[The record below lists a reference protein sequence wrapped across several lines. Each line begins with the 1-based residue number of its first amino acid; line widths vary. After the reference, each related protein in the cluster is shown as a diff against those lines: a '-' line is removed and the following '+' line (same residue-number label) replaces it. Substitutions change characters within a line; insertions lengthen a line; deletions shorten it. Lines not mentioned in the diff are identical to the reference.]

1 MFGKIL
7 RAITNYPQLKAIA
20 LVIAVVVWFYANT
33 QVQEEVTLRVPLTVQ
48 VPQGYRLV
56 YQSHRKI
63 QLRLRGPQYLIQR
76 RQDEDENNSLHMSA
90 RLTEEDVEEGVTELE
105 VVPEWLNAPTSDM
118 VQINAVN
125 IRPQVVRVRASRNI
139 SRTLPVEV
147 QLSGAPHQGYQLR
160 ETVAVPTEVTVTGP
174 AFVLEKMEAVRTE
187 EVPLWDARA
196 NFRRVVPLQLR
207 PAVQVDSNAEV
218 PIRLQAQ
225 PSEVAVHVEIGGQ
238 RVERI
243 IPDIPVHVLRP
254 RTFPYQVEIPTE
266 DSTVEVVLT
275 GLPQELEAVSPE
287 DIVAF
292 VDLSR
297 KTVEDIPPG
306 ERQPSKEDVRVRLDT
321 EADVKVKS
329 ITPELV
335 TTVLKNPVD

>member
-7 RAITNYPQLKAIA
+7 RAITNYPQLKVVA

-33 QVQEEVTLRVPLTVQ
+33 QLQEEVTLRIPLTVQ
-48 VPQGYRLV
+48 VPQDYRLV
-56 YQSHRKI
+56 YQSHRSI

-90 RLTEEDVEEGVTELE
+90 RLTEEEVEEGMSELE
-105 VVPEWLNAPTSDM
+105 VVPEWLNAPSSDM
-118 VQINAVN
+118 VQVNVVN
-125 IRPQVVRVRASRNI
+125 IRPQIVRVRASRNI

-147 QLSGAPHQGYQLR
+147 ELSGAPHQGYQLR

-174 AFVLEKMEAVRTE
+174 AFVLEEMDVIQTE
-187 EVPLWDARA
+187 EVPLWDARQS
-196 NFRRVVPLQLR
+196 FRRVVPLQLR
-207 PAVQVDSNAEV
+207 PTVQVDANAEV
-218 PIRLQAQ
+218 PVRLQAQ
-225 PSEVAVHVEIGGQ
+225 PSEVAVHVAIGGQ
-238 RVERI
+238 RVERA
-243 IPDIPVHVLRP
+243 IPNIPVHVLRP
-254 RTFPYQVEIPTE
+254 RTFPYEVEIPTE
-266 DSTVEVVLT
+266 DSTVEVTLT
-275 GLPQELEAVSPE
+275 GLPQELEEVSAE
-287 DIVAF
+287 DVVAF

-297 KTVEDIPPG
+297 KTVGEIPPG

-321 EADVKVKS
+321 EAEVKVKS